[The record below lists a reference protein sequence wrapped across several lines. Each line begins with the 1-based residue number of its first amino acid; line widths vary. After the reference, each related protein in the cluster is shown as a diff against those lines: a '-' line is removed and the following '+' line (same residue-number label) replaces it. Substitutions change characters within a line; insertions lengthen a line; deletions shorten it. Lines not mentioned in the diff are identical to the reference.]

1 MDREKAIRISEKL
14 KACFIQISKEEDI
27 QMEIRNISI
36 SSTDFNAKIS
46 AVDKNNPL
54 VETNNLMM
62 SKRFGFKH
70 NIIGLEFSTGG
81 KVYTVTGFKLANRK
95 YPIIALCT
103 TDGRSYKFSS
113 TTVLKCFGGHS
124 LVNRSAS
131 LRTLLD

>member
-14 KACFIQISKEEDI
+14 KECFIQISKDEDI

-36 SSTDFNAKIS
+36 SSTDFNAKVS

-70 NIIGLEFSTGG
+70 NIIGLEFSNSG
-81 KVYTVTGFKLANRK
+81 KVYTITGFKLANRK
-95 YPIIALCT
+95 YPIIATCA
-103 TDGRSYKFSS
+103 TDGKSYKFSS
-113 TTVLKCFGGHS
+113 TSVLKCFGGHN